1 MSRNEIPKEL
11 QKRLEEF
18 HVKVPDIPFK
28 KSKVDRIANWIYAP
42 AKSPID
48 LLNIKGYS
56 ITRLVLYPFILLLV
70 VFITPIFFI

>member
-11 QKRLEEF
+11 QNHLEEF
-18 HVKVPDIPFK
+18 QVDVPDIPLT

-42 AKSPID
+42 VKSPID
-48 LLNIKGYS
+48 LLNIKGNS
-56 ITRLVLYPFILLLV
+56 ITRLVMYPFILLLI